1 VSEADE
7 HFLERLR
14 GEIEPL
20 LTTWAQVTDLRLDRR
35 ATGVRIVL
43 ALDTPTG
50 PAEVVAVGEN
60 VVEAAGALPTRIGE
74 TRLELALRQLVGAH
88 GR

>member
-14 GEIEPL
+14 QEIEPL
-20 LTTWAQVTDLRLDRR
+20 LTTWAQVIDLRLERL

-43 ALDTPTG
+43 ALETRTG
-50 PAEVVAVGEN
+50 PAEVVGVGEN
-60 VVEAAGALPTRIGE
+60 VVEAAGALPACIGE
-74 TRLELALRQLVGAH
+74 TRLGLALRELVGAH